1 LPNEKELVNR
11 ILAQVAPGQ
20 DIGELDADGLLQQQ
34 LALDSMDFLQLV
46 TGISDE
52 AHIDIPERD
61 YPYLATLN
69 STYAYLKSRLPDSRP
84 TG

>member
-20 DIGELDADGLLQQQ
+20 EIDELDADGLLQEQ
-34 LALDSMDFLQLV
+34 LDLDSMDFLHLV

-69 STYAYLKSRLPDSRP
+69 STYAYLQSRFPD
-84 TG
+84 